1 MIVERVIEFRRKFGL
16 PIPHEPTD
24 IPPSDLILSCGFLEE
39 EIIEFRTAM
48 ELRLIDA
55 RTEDDAAMFDA
66 LIDLVYFAVGM
77 AINRGWDFEEGF
89 MRVHE
94 ANMAKELAGVSDNK
108 RQSPTDLIKPQ
119 GWQAASLHDLVQSR
133 NTTAE
138 EKPCEISGSSFA
150 ESRPSEQIMS
160 SSPVIVRSSE
170 GLLGVC
176 QTG

>member
-77 AINRGWDFEEGF
+77 AINRDGTLK
-89 MRVHE
+89 R
-94 ANMAKELAGVSDNK
+94 ASCVSMK
-108 RQSPTDLIKPQ
+108 RTWRKSWPASATTSDSRRLI
-119 GWQAASLHDLVQSR
+119 
-133 NTTAE
+133 
-138 EKPCEISGSSFA
+138 
-150 ESRPSEQIMS
+150 
-160 SSPVIVRSSE
+160 
-170 GLLGVC
+170 
-176 QTG
+176 